1 MNKIFAILLSFQFIL
16 APAAMAGN
24 CTSATDKYCIT
35 GDGGSS
41 GNDKYLNLAMMTG
54 SAAIGTGFISCQG
67 GQSNNIPTFSHYI
80 FLGGAV
86 VLLAAEI
93 AAAIK
98 QKEAKEESQ
107 KQMARQGLAESK
119 PGSYL
124 TQEQKDAQLTL
135 LNTAKAE
142 EEKNRD
148 ALEARMDWMTAAEVV
163 YWLAVAGAAVE
174 TILYALTQ
182 IPAYGQA
189 IGYRDWSLTCNND
202 SLSDGALMAI
212 GAAYGAIPGLVGGDI
227 GGALTGGISVAGFM
241 MILKMITK
249 SVGTT
254 IKAAINTA
262 PGRIVIF
269 GVFAALATTARNGLK
284 ESRDRAN
291 DNIALIDKTINDW
304 KAASTV
310 TTEIDTGDYGPEM
323 GNSAIKPLPNVAPI
337 KPLAAAANVPPTKS
351 PKNCLGVNASGI
363 QHSASSCSRPL
374 KIDRSGINFNN
385 KYLNGVANQ
394 SLDLADAMARDDMAS
409 AKVLAGS
416 LGANAAKVKAE
427 ALNMIKDANEKL
439 KLAGLAP
446 IDFEKE
452 VNSQLANFSKMAQ
465 DAEKDS
471 GLKGLSGSAPTLAT
485 STGSEKKD
493 EKDGVTSVK
502 SPVTLNPVMPNLNLG
517 SQDQPAE
524 TTALKEATLEQ
535 RLNEFEP
542 SQSEISQRSDVSIF
556 QMLSHRYGL
565 SYDKILTRRKVAK
578 PVKDAKE

>member
-1 MNKIFAILLSFQFIL
+1 MNKIFAILLSFQFMI
-16 APAAMAGN
+16 APVAMAGN
-24 CTSATDKYCIT
+24 CSSETDKYCIT

-41 GNDKYLNLAMMTG
+41 GNDKYLNLVMMTA
-54 SAAIGTGFISCQG
+54 SAAIGSNFISCQG

-80 FLGGAV
+80 FLVGAV
-86 VLLAAEI
+86 VLLMAEI

-98 QKEAKEESQ
+98 QKEAKEESE

-119 PGSYL
+119 PGDYV

-148 ALEARMDWMTAAEVV
+148 ALEARMDWMTAAEAV

-202 SLSDGALMAI
+202 SLSDATLMMI

-227 GGALTGGISVAGFM
+227 GGALTGGLSVAGFM

-249 SVGTT
+249 SVGTS

-310 TTEIDTGDYGPEM
+310 TTEIDTGDDGPEM
-323 GNSAIKPLPNVAPI
+323 GDSSIKPLPSVAPI
-337 KPLAAAANVPPTKS
+337 KPLAAANVPPSRS
-351 PKNCLGVNASGI
+351 PRSCLSGNASGL

-374 KIDRSGINFNN
+374 KIDRSGVNFNN

-409 AKVLAGS
+409 ARVLAGS

-427 ALNMIKDANEKL
+427 ALNMIKDANEKQ

-446 IDFEKE
+446 LDFEKE

-465 DAEKDS
+465 DAAKDS
-471 GLKGLSGSAPTLAT
+471 GLKGLSGSAPTLA
-485 STGSEKKD
+485 SSGSEKKD
-493 EKDGVTSVK
+493 DKSGVTSVK

-517 SQDQPAE
+517 SQDQPAD
-524 TTALKEATLEQ
+524 TTAVKEATLEQ
-535 RLNEFEP
+535 RLNDFEP
-542 SQSEISQRSDVSIF
+542 SQSEISKRSDVSIF

-578 PVKDAKE
+578 PIKDVKK